1 MLSQK
6 KQAAT
11 SLLKKL
17 FVAGIALGVAN
28 VIACEVSGQAVCDSQ
43 SGHRGRYA
51 AGPSCAEGCCGK
63 NAQCKSLTVLDRID
77 SVADRLE
84 TGLDRVFGKLLPKK
98 KQCHCVH
105 CRTQAA
111 EVLPQGV
118 PVEGDFV
125 PDRPLEWIPQPHD
138 PAIADPL
145 NLPLN
150 ESNSEGAHG
159 AIPSDETSSVPETIF
174 RPRVPLKEESTR
186 RQFPAKTDRTQENPA
201 SVSPAS
207 PAIELRPM
215 EIAPPSSPRKNK
227 REPGVHI
234 PEWLDDPFKEDQS
247 RREEKLRQRLLASE
261 NRLNDIR
268 LSQQPQSR
276 PVALAEQSKQKVEPA
291 SREPAIRLN
300 IAAQS
305 GAAQSGAAQDVG
317 RENAV
322 TAAGTV
328 SQRSDSSVIKASA
341 NQPIRIT
348 FPAKK

>member
-1 MLSQK
+1 
-6 KQAAT
+6 
-11 SLLKKL
+11 
-17 FVAGIALGVAN
+17 
-28 VIACEVSGQAVCDSQ
+28 
-43 SGHRGRYA
+43 
-51 AGPSCAEGCCGK
+51 
-63 NAQCKSLTVLDRID
+63 
-77 SVADRLE
+77 
-84 TGLDRVFGKLLPKK
+84 
-98 KQCHCVH
+98 
-105 CRTQAA
+105 
-111 EVLPQGV
+111 
-118 PVEGDFV
+118 
-125 PDRPLEWIPQPHD
+125 
-138 PAIADPL
+138 
-145 NLPLN
+145 
-150 ESNSEGAHG
+150 
-159 AIPSDETSSVPETIF
+159 
-174 RPRVPLKEESTR
+174 
-186 RQFPAKTDRTQENPA
+186 
-201 SVSPAS
+201 
-207 PAIELRPM
+207 M

-305 GAAQSGAAQDVG
+305 GAAQSGAAQSGAAQSGAAQSGAAQDVG